1 MFFLLQL
8 LVRIQQQL
16 ETPELHLS
24 FIWIKSTCGLM
35 PDKLFILPKARMS
48 VSFLVAGLT
57 VDAVKLD
64 SHY

>member
-1 MFFLLQL
+1 MLFFLLQL

-16 ETPELHLS
+16 ETPELHL
-24 FIWIKSTCGLM
+24 FVWIKSTCGLM

-57 VDAVKLD
+57 IDAVKLD